1 MDEVTCRVLMFEIR
15 FIELHWS
22 VDLMIAVVNALDRT
36 CALNVSIDRCRKI
49 AEGWDPARRTLGTLE
64 SRDKHEFRWS
74 LAELLRQQ
82 RFRSSK
88 REMKWL
94 YDLCCS
100 QILFWRFDGCKDF
113 VCSRFLRNSLFV
125 FWVASGR
132 ELICSQENEF
142 GMVRQGLL
150 QHFVLAFIFLLVTVS
165 TSQWGQTENLDVFVL
180 TALKWQGHRLVTL
193 SGRQDFWRFCEVVTV
208 YSVDRVIHWDC
219 QPELP
224 EFEPPSDAW

>member
-1 MDEVTCRVLMFEIR
+1 MTSSRNAGLTLEAFVVRPYTRWMARLFAEIDFTPQSPR
-15 FIELHWS
+15 FLEIWCK
-22 VDLMIAVVNALDRT
+22 RT

-64 SRDKHEFRWS
+64 SRDKHEFRWR
-74 LAELLRQQ
+74 LAVLLREQN
-82 RFRSSK
+82 FRSSK

-94 YDLCCS
+94 YDFCCS

-132 ELICSQENEF
+132 ELIYSQENEF

-165 TSQWGQTENLDVFVL
+165 TSQWGQTENLDVLFSPL
-180 TALKWQGHRLVTL
+180 WSGKVT
-193 SGRQDFWRFCEVVTV
+193 GWWC
-208 YSVDRVIHWDC
+208 YPVDKTSED
-219 QPELP
+219 
-224 EFEPPSDAW
+224 SAK